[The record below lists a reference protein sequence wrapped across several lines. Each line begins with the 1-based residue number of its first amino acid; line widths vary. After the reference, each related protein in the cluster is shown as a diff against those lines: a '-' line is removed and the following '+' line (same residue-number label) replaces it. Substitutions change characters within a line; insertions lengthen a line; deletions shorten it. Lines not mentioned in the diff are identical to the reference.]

1 MRKSWAAWG
10 MPIALAIACAAPA
23 SGAASPAA
31 PTRYAWLSDG
41 SAHLWTLDAPQADA
55 GAPLPSTLQTPLGS
69 VWKLFVYAYLVDR
82 HIAAPDY
89 DCGGNDKE
97 EVYCCTAGGSIDR
110 DHALIQ
116 SCGLFF
122 DPARLRLD
130 PAGWREYW
138 QARKAPAWLADL
150 RGLKPE
156 RRVSVASL
164 LQALASIPANTR
176 DATADTLVSVVT
188 SGHSEG
194 AVAYYGGLL
203 RVKTW
208 TMPTAAG
215 GFEGGAA
222 GWLAD
227 GTPVWLGGPGGSRNV
242 LIDAAP
248 RLAPRIARTRVPDDG
263 ACVAVNFFT
272 HYPIRKVLGPG
283 ISDDGKVP
291 SLLLRG
297 DYTVVFE
304 NGNRLAIASHGE
316 LRVGPDEENRPRII
330 GRFGLNDYVA
340 RVVQREG
347 DTGQPEAARAL
358 AVVARS
364 YLVQQAGRERGCYL
378 IDDSSRT
385 QRVLPRPPSAAARA
399 AADFTDGLVLAG
411 TPVQFHR
418 DQAATNQMSWLA
430 AKRAAQGGAAF
441 DAILAATW
449 PKATLTSFMSAL
461 AGDCLSVAGADDWL
475 RREAPAWARQLAGQA
490 GYETPPLPA
499 VCEATTGRPYADA
512 ARNRVYIY
520 RLDTEEDRIAL
531 THEYLHLAFEHH
543 PRGVDETF
551 IEHTARQL
559 MRTEN

>member
-1 MRKSWAAWG
+1 MKQRKPWTAWA
-10 MPIALAIACAAPA
+10 MMIALAIAFAMPAARA
-23 SGAASPAA
+23 AA

-41 SAHLWTLDAPQADA
+41 KAHLWTLAETQADA
-55 GAPLPSTLQTPLGS
+55 DAPLPDTLKTPLGS

-82 HIAAPDY
+82 GIEAPDY

-97 EVYCCTAGGSIDR
+97 EVYCCTAGGSVDR

-150 RGLKPE
+150 RGLAPE

-164 LQALASIPANTR
+164 LQALASIPAR
-176 DATADTLVSVVT
+176 AREATANTLVSVVT
-188 SGHSEG
+188 SGHGEG
-194 AVAYYGGLL
+194 AVAYYGSLL

-208 TMPTAAG
+208 TMPQASG
-215 GFEGGAA
+215 GYEGGAA

-242 LIDAAP
+242 LVNAAP
-248 RLAPRIARTRVPDDG
+248 RLAPRIARTLVPDDG
-263 ACVAVNFFT
+263 ACVSVNFFAR
-272 HYPIRKVLGPG
+272 YPIRTVQGPG
-283 ISDDGKVP
+283 IDDGKVP
-291 SLLLRG
+291 SMPLRG

-304 NGNRLAIASHGE
+304 NGNRLQIASHGE
-316 LRVGPDEENRPRII
+316 LRVDPDEKERLHII

-364 YLVQQAGRERGCYL
+364 YLVQQAGRKRGCYL

-385 QRVLPRPPSAAARA
+385 QRVLPRPPGAAARA

-411 TPVQFHR
+411 TPVQFHL
-418 DQAATNQMSWLA
+418 DKSAPNQMSWLA
-430 AKRAAQGGAAF
+430 AKQAAQGGAAF

-449 PKATLTSFMSAL
+449 PKATLTSFMSSL
-461 AGDCLSVAGADDWL
+461 AGDCRSVAGADDWL
-475 RREAPAWARQLAGQA
+475 RREAPLWERELAGQA

-512 ARNRVYIY
+512 GRNRVYIY

-543 PRGVDETF
+543 PRGVDEAF
-551 IEHTARQL
+551 VERTARWL

>member
-1 MRKSWAAWG
+1 MRRSWAAWG
-10 MPIALAIACAAPA
+10 MSIALAMACATPA
-23 SGAASPAA
+23 AGATA
-31 PTRYAWLSDG
+31 PTRYAWMSDG
-41 SAHLWTLDAPQADA
+41 SAHLWTVDAPQAER
-55 GAPLPSTLQTPLGS
+55 GMPLPATLQTPLGS

-82 HIAAPDY
+82 NIAAPDY
-89 DCGGNDKE
+89 DCGGGDKD
-97 EVYCCTAGGSIDR
+97 EVYCCTAGGSVDR

-116 SCGLFF
+116 SCGLYF

-130 PAGWREYW
+130 PAGWRSYW

-156 RRVSVASL
+156 RRVSVVSL
-164 LQALASIPANTR
+164 LQALERIPARTR
-176 DATADTLVSVVT
+176 AATADTLVSVVT
-188 SGHSEG
+188 SGHGQG
-194 AVAYYGGLL
+194 AVAYYGSLL

-208 TMPTAAG
+208 TMPTASG
-215 GFEGGAA
+215 GYEGGAA

-242 LIDAAP
+242 LINAAP
-248 RLAPRIARTRVPDDG
+248 RLAPRIARVRVPDDG

-272 HYPIRKVLGPG
+272 RYPIRKVLGPG
-283 ISDDGKVP
+283 IDSNAKVL
-291 SLLLRG
+291 SMQLRG

-304 NGNRLAIASHGE
+304 NGNRLAITSNGE
-316 LRVGPDEENRPRII
+316 LRMDPDEENRPRIV
-330 GRFGLNDYVA
+330 GRLGMNDYVA

-347 DTGQPEAARAL
+347 DTTQTEAARAL

-411 TPVQFHR
+411 APVQFHR
-418 DQAATNQMSWLA
+418 DQAAPNQMSWLA
-430 AKRAAQGGAAF
+430 AKKTAQSGAAF

-449 PKATLTSFMSAL
+449 PKATLTSFMSSL
-461 AGDCLSVAGADDWL
+461 AGDCLSVAGADKWL
-475 RREAPAWARQLAGQA
+475 RREAPVWARQLAGQA

-512 ARNRVYIY
+512 GRNRVYVY

-543 PRGVDETF
+543 PRGVDEAF
-551 IEHTARQL
+551 IEHTAREL

>member
-1 MRKSWAAWG
+1 MRKSWTARE
-10 MPIALAIACAAPA
+10 MLIALAIACATSAA
-23 SGAASPAA
+23 GATP
-31 PTRYAWLSDG
+31 PTRYAWLRDG
-41 SAHLWTLDAPQADA
+41 SAYLWTVDAPQADA
-55 GAPLPSTLQTPLGS
+55 STALPSTLQTPLGS

-89 DCGGNDKE
+89 DCGGGNKE

-130 PAGWREYW
+130 TAGWREYW
-138 QARKAPAWLADL
+138 RARKAPAWLADL
-150 RGLKPE
+150 RGLQPE

-164 LQALASIPANTR
+164 LQALASIPARTR
-176 DATADTLVSVVT
+176 DATADTLVSVIT
-188 SGHSEG
+188 SGHGQG
-194 AVAYYGGLL
+194 AVTYYGGLL

-215 GFEGGAA
+215 GYQGGAA

-242 LIDAAP
+242 LINAAP
-248 RLAPRIARTRVPDDG
+248 RLAPRIARARVPDDE
-263 ACVAVNFFT
+263 ACVAVNFFAR
-272 HYPIRKVLGPG
+272 YAIRKVLGPG
-283 ISDDGKVP
+283 IGDDGEVL
-291 SLLLRG
+291 SMRLRG
-297 DYTVVFE
+297 NYTVVFE
-304 NGNRLAIASHGE
+304 NGNRLAINSRGE
-316 LRVGPDEENRPRII
+316 MRITPDKDGRPQIV

-347 DTGQPEAARAL
+347 DTVQPEAARAL

-385 QRVLPRPPSAAARA
+385 QRVLPRNPGAAARA
-399 AADFTDGLVLAG
+399 AADFTDSLVLAG
-411 TPVQFHR
+411 APVQFHR
-418 DQAATNQMSWLA
+418 DQAAPNQMSWLA
-430 AKRAAQGGAAF
+430 AKQAARGGAAF

-449 PKATLTSFMSAL
+449 PKATLTSFMSSL

-475 RREAPAWARQLAGQA
+475 RREAPIWARQLAGRA

-499 VCEATTGRPYADA
+499 VCEASSGRPYADA
-512 ARNRVYIY
+512 GRNRVYIY

-543 PRGVDETF
+543 PRGVDEAF

-559 MRTEN
+559 MRGGN

>member
-1 MRKSWAAWG
+1 MRRSWAAWG
-10 MPIALAIACAAPA
+10 MSIALAMACATPA
-23 SGAASPAA
+23 AGATA
-31 PTRYAWLSDG
+31 PTRYAWMSDG
-41 SAHLWTLDAPQADA
+41 SAHLWTVDAPQAER
-55 GAPLPSTLQTPLGS
+55 GMPLPATLQTPLGS

-82 HIAAPDY
+82 NIAAPDY
-89 DCGGNDKE
+89 DCGGGDKD
-97 EVYCCTAGGSIDR
+97 EVYCCTAGGSVDR

-116 SCGLFF
+116 SCGLYF

-130 PAGWREYW
+130 PAGWRSYW

-156 RRVSVASL
+156 RRVSVVSL
-164 LQALASIPANTR
+164 LQALERIPARTR
-176 DATADTLVSVVT
+176 AATADTLVSVVT
-188 SGHSEG
+188 SGHGQG
-194 AVAYYGGLL
+194 AVAYYGSLL

-208 TMPTAAG
+208 TMPTASG
-215 GFEGGAA
+215 GYEGGAA

-242 LIDAAP
+242 LINAAP
-248 RLAPRIARTRVPDDG
+248 RLAPRIARVRVPDDG

-272 HYPIRKVLGPG
+272 RYPIRKVLGPG
-283 ISDDGKVP
+283 IDSNAKVL
-291 SLLLRG
+291 SMQLRG

-304 NGNRLAIASHGE
+304 NGNRLAITSHGE
-316 LRVGPDEENRPRII
+316 LRMDPDEENRPRIV
-330 GRFGLNDYVA
+330 GRLGMNDYVA

-347 DTGQPEAARAL
+347 DTTQTEAARAL

-411 TPVQFHR
+411 APVQFHR
-418 DQAATNQMSWLA
+418 DQAAPNQMSWLA
-430 AKRAAQGGAAF
+430 AKKTAQSGAAF

-449 PKATLTSFMSAL
+449 PKATLTSFMSSL
-461 AGDCLSVAGADDWL
+461 AGDCLSVAGADKWL
-475 RREAPAWARQLAGQA
+475 RREAPVWARQLAGQA

-512 ARNRVYIY
+512 GRNRVYVY

-543 PRGVDETF
+543 PRGADEAF
-551 IEHTARQL
+551 IERTARWL

>member
-1 MRKSWAAWG
+1 MRKPWTSCAV
-10 MPIALAIACAAPA
+10 PIALAIALAAPA
-23 SGAASPAA
+23 ARAATA
-31 PTRYAWLSDG
+31 TRYAWLSG
-41 SAHLWTLDAPQADA
+41 GAAHLWTLDAPRSRA
-55 GAPLPSTLQTPLGS
+55 GAQAALPGTLQTPLGS
-69 VWKLFVYAYLVDR
+69 IWKLFVYAYLIDR
-82 HIAAPDY
+82 NIEAPDY
-89 DCGGNDKE
+89 HCGGNDTQ

-122 DPARLRLD
+122 DPTRLRLD
-130 PAGWREYW
+130 PADWRKYW
-138 QARKAPAWLADL
+138 QARKAPAWLVDL
-150 RGLKPE
+150 RGLTPD
-156 RRVSVASL
+156 RRVPVASL
-164 LQALASIPANTR
+164 LQALASIPERTR
-176 DATADTLVSVVT
+176 DATANTLVSVVT
-188 SGHSEG
+188 SGHGEG
-194 AVAYYGGLL
+194 AVAYYGSLL

-208 TMPTAAG
+208 TMPNASG
-215 GFEGGAA
+215 GYRGGAA

-227 GTPVWLGGPGGSRNV
+227 GTPIWLGGPGGSRNV

-248 RLAPRIARTRVPDDG
+248 RLAPRIAHTPVPDDG
-263 ACVAVNFFT
+263 ACVSVDFFAR
-272 HYPIRKVLGPG
+272 YPIRKVLGPG
-283 ISDDGKVP
+283 ISGGKATAP
-291 SLLLRG
+291 MPLRG

-304 NGNRLAIASHGE
+304 NGHQLPIVSRGE
-316 LRVGPDEENRPRII
+316 LWLDPGQESRPRIT

-347 DTGQPEAARAL
+347 DTRQPEAARAL

-364 YLVQQAGRERGCYL
+364 YLVQQAGRKRGCYL

-411 TPVQFHR
+411 APVQFR
-418 DQAATNQMSWLA
+418 LDQAAPNQMSWLA
-430 AKRAAQGGAAF
+430 AKKAARRGATF
-441 DAILAATW
+441 DTILAATW
-449 PKATLTSFMSAL
+449 PKATLTSFMSSL
-461 AGDCLSVAGADDWL
+461 SGDCQSVVGADDWL
-475 RREAPAWARQLAGQA
+475 RREAPVWARQLAGQA

-512 ARNRVYIY
+512 GRNRVYIY

-551 IEHTARQL
+551 IERTARRL